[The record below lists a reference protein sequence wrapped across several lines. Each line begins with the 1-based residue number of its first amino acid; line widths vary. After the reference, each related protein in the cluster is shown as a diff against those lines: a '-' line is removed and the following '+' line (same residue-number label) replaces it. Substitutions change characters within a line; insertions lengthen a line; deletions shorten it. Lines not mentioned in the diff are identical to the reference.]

1 MKDLKAADATCLCAV
16 LRQAARSAA
25 QLYDLVL
32 EPTGLRATQFYM
44 LKVIAEAGEIP
55 QWKFARE
62 HAVAVET
69 LSRRFA
75 TLRRRKLIAVRTG
88 SNHGEQLYSLT
99 KEGKEAFTRAVPY
112 WERAQS
118 RLKRTMGRPQSKL
131 LLQLCERAVEAAR
144 DAEELRTINC
154 ANESPAEQVVQQ
166 PAVQRVGTK
175 NMNVPIE
182 EIHHSGEISAGGF
195 FR

>member
-1 MKDLKAADATCLCAV
+1 VKDLKAAETSCLCAV

-88 SNHGEQLYSLT
+88 SNHGEQIYSLT
-99 KEGKEAFTRAVPY
+99 KEGMEAFTRAVPY

-118 RLKRTMGRPQSKL
+118 RLKRTLGRPQSKL

-154 ANESPAEQVVQQ
+154 PAEQDAQQSAIEQVV
-166 PAVQRVGTK
+166 TK
-175 NMNVPIE
+175 SINVPAG
-182 EIHHSGEISAGGF
+182 EIHPSGGISARGF

>member
-1 MKDLKAADATCLCAV
+1 MKDLKAAETSCLCAV

-75 TLRRRKLIAVRTG
+75 TLRRRKLIACPNR
-88 SNHGEQLYSLT
+88 EQSWRADLQPDKRGYGGFHPRCSLL
-99 KEGKEAFTRAVPY
+99 GA
-112 WERAQS
+112 
-118 RLKRTMGRPQSKL
+118 
-131 LLQLCERAVEAAR
+131 
-144 DAEELRTINC
+144 RTI
-154 ANESPAEQVVQQ
+154 AVKADPGPASE
-166 PAVQRVGTK
+166 
-175 NMNVPIE
+175 
-182 EIHHSGEISAGGF
+182 
-195 FR
+195 